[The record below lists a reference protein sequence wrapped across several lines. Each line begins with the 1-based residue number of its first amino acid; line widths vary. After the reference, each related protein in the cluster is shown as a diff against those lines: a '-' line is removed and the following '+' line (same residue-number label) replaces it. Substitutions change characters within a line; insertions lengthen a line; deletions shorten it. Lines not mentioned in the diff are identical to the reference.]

1 MKLGKHYA
9 GYLIQYLMG
18 LNKSFYDSMNAYL
31 MNLYALTRDEG
42 TEMYDYGAMYPQQP
56 YLNVSPYTQINPNV
70 QIYPWLQVSPYM
82 QLNPYVQL
90 DPDVNLYIS
99 K

>member
-1 MKLGKHYA
+1 MKIGKHYA

-18 LNKSFYDSMNAYL
+18 LNKSFYDSMNTYL
-31 MNLYALTRDEG
+31 MNLYALTRDEDDG
-42 TEMYDYGAMYPQQP
+42 VPQYYATPQP
-56 YLNVSPYTQINPNV
+56 YLNFSPYMQINPNV
-70 QIYPWLQVSPYM
+70 QLYPWLQVSPHL
-82 QLNPYVQL
+82 QLNPYVNV

>member
-1 MKLGKHYA
+1 MKLGKYYA

-31 MNLYALTRDEG
+31 MNLYTLTRDEDHDMP
-42 TEMYDYGAMYPQQP
+42 MYYATPQQP
-56 YLNVSPYTQINPNV
+56 YLNFSPYTQVNPNL
-70 QIYPWLQVSPYM
+70 QIYPWLQVNPHLQM
-82 QLNPYVQL
+82 NPYVNI